1 MLKALGSSAARS
13 TRTAGW
19 AVSGSGG
26 CARTSIS
33 GAGASA
39 GGGVGAGGRQL
50 KCWRMRTGARAAA
63 AAAGPSWGGQRQ
75 YLSSERFKIYTKT
88 GDAGT
93 TALFTGERRPKD
105 DAEFEVLGATD
116 ELSSFIGLAR
126 AQLDS
131 ADSGS
136 IDLGEQLEDIQCTL
150 QELGSHV
157 ATPRSK
163 GTHEKRLARTEFSA
177 ERTDALEAWIDSMD
191 ESLPPLTNFI
201 LPSGGVAGATLHCCR
216 SICRRAERAIVPL
229 NRAGQIDPAAYKYL
243 NRLSDYLFTA
253 ARFAAQQAGSE
264 ETIYRPT
271 R

>member
-1 MLKALGSSAARS
+1 MLK
-13 TRTAGW
+13 
-19 AVSGSGG
+19 
-26 CARTSIS
+26 
-33 GAGASA
+33 
-39 GGGVGAGGRQL
+39 
-50 KCWRMRTGARAAA
+50 
-63 AAAGPSWGGQRQ
+63 
-75 YLSSERFKIYTKT
+75 TKQNT
-88 GDAGT
+88 
-93 TALFTGERRPKD
+93 
-105 DAEFEVLGATD
+105 
-116 ELSSFIGLAR
+116 
-126 AQLDS
+126 Q
-131 ADSGS
+131 
-136 IDLGEQLEDIQCTL
+136 DIQCTL

>member
-88 GDAGT
+88 GDAGKGSKLKRQCIT
-93 TALFTGERRPKD
+93 TTLSHLFFFPTYILHD
-105 DAEFEVLGATD
+105 H
-116 ELSSFIGLAR
+116 
-126 AQLDS
+126 
-131 ADSGS
+131 S
-136 IDLGEQLEDIQCTL
+136 ID
-150 QELGSHV
+150 S
-157 ATPRSK
+157 
-163 GTHEKRLARTEFSA
+163 
-177 ERTDALEAWIDSMD
+177 
-191 ESLPPLTNFI
+191 
-201 LPSGGVAGATLHCCR
+201 
-216 SICRRAERAIVPL
+216 
-229 NRAGQIDPAAYKYL
+229 
-243 NRLSDYLFTA
+243 
-253 ARFAAQQAGSE
+253 
-264 ETIYRPT
+264 
-271 R
+271 